1 MPAQQNKFK
10 LALEQNK
17 KLIGLWLGLA
27 NSYTSEL
34 CAQIGFDWLL
44 IDGEHAPNDVIS
56 IMGQLQSMQA
66 YDSHIVV
73 RAPSDDRVLLK
84 QYLDVGVQSLL
95 IPMVET
101 AEQAK
106 QIVRSVQYP
115 PTGVRGVGAAL
126 ARASNFNLTPDY
138 LTTANDEI
146 CLLLQVESMSGIEA
160 LDEILNVEGV
170 DGIFIGPADLA
181 ADMGFVGKPNEP
193 KVQEVIIEALNKINQ
208 SNKASGILT
217 SDPSL
222 LKNYKQIGIN
232 FLAVGSDVGV
242 LINGLKSLKK
252 QYE

>member
-84 QYLDVGVQSLL
+84 QYLDIGVQSLL

-101 AEQAK
+101 ADQAK

-146 CLLLQVESMSGIEA
+146 CLLLQVESMAGIKA
-160 LDEILNVEGV
+160 LDEIINVEGV

-222 LKNYKQIGIN
+222 LKKYQQIGIN